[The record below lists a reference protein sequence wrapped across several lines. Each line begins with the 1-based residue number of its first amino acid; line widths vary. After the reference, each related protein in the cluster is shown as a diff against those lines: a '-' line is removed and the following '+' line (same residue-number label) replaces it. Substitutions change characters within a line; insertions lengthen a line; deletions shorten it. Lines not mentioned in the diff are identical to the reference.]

1 MRKKILTL
9 GLVLAILL
17 GQASSSLSM
26 ARQGRPENQDQK
38 ARMAEILEE
47 TEETFLRGRAQYTN
61 EDILTLVQRGFA
73 RSSLK
78 DKAYDDTKYSLT
90 LNVTFARNVLTA
102 LALGEDP
109 NQLFGKENLHIL
121 EKEGLKGAYTE
132 GQIFTVARALILAEK
147 KDQVDSLLLK
157 KKIKSLDKMTEEKCL
172 GFLTLALYNPQDP
185 DLEIYKK
192 EIIENM
198 KESGVLGN
206 LDTTARAIQALYA
219 MKEDP
224 YQMKNPQGKSLV
236 DGLESLYRGGGHFA
250 SRENLPCGQEKSS
263 PYYALGDLVAYS
275 SAYLDLLEKQGYRK
289 TQTSERA
296 SRTPAK
302 VILSFPKSQK
312 KIPLKPGDRQKI
324 SAKVYNSQGERLA
337 YEKVTYTSSNPKV
350 LKYLYLDTFQARP
363 VKENTWVTVRAK
375 SEKNPKILGSLRVC
389 VAGEK

>member
-1 MRKKILTL
+1 MRRKIF
-9 GLVLAILL
+9 ILL
-17 GQASSSLSM
+17 LAVIMVSTQVYASVSM
-26 ARQGRPENQDQK
+26 AQEKRIETQDQK
-38 ARMAEILEE
+38 ARMDAILEE
-47 TEETFLRGRAQYTN
+47 TEEIFLRGKAQYTN

-102 LALGEDP
+102 LALGKDP

-132 GQIFTVARALILAEK
+132 GQIFTVARALILAGK

-157 KKIKSLDKMTEEKCL
+157 KKIKSLDNMTEEKCL
-172 GFLTLALYNPQDP
+172 GLLTLALYNPQDP
-185 DLEIYKK
+185 DLEAYKK
-192 EIIENM
+192 EIQENM
-198 KESGVLGN
+198 KGTGVLGN

-219 MKEDP
+219 MREDP

-250 SRENLPCGQEKSS
+250 SRENLPWSQEKSS
-263 PYYALGDLVAYS
+263 PYYALGDLVAGS
-275 SAYLDLLEKQGYRK
+275 SAYLDLLEKQGHRK
-289 TQTSERA
+289 TQTSERIA
-296 SRTPAK
+296 RTPAK
-302 VILSFPKSQK
+302 VILSSPKSQE

-350 LKYLYLDTFQARP
+350 LKYLYLDIFQARP

-389 VAGEK
+389 LAGEK

>member
-38 ARMAEILEE
+38 ARMAAILEE
-47 TEETFLRGRAQYTN
+47 TEETFLRGRAHYTN

-73 RSSLK
+73 KSSLK

-90 LNVTFARNVLTA
+90 LNATFARNVLTA

-132 GQIFTVARALILAEK
+132 GQSFTVARALILAGK
-147 KDQVDSLLLK
+147 KDQVHPLLLK
-157 KKIKSLDKMTEEKCL
+157 KKLKSLDKMTEEKCL
-172 GFLTLALYNPQDP
+172 GFLTMALYNPQDP

-219 MKEDP
+219 MREDP
-224 YQMKNPQGKSLV
+224 YQIKNPQGKNLV

-250 SRENLPCGQEKSS
+250 SRENLPWGQEKSS
-263 PYYALGDLVAYS
+263 PYYALGDLVAGS
-275 SAYLDLLEKQGYRK
+275 SAYLDLLEKQGHRK
-289 TQTSERA
+289 TETSEIDA
-296 SRTPAK
+296 KTPAK
-302 VILSFPKSQK
+302 VILSFPKSQE
-312 KIPLKPGDRQKI
+312 KIPLKAGDRQKI

-363 VKENTWVTVRAK
+363 VKENTWVTVKAK
-375 SEKNPKILGSLRVC
+375 SEKNPKILGSLRAC
-389 VAGEK
+389 VVGEK

>member
-1 MRKKILTL
+1 MVSTQ
-9 GLVLAILL
+9 VYANV
-17 GQASSSLSM
+17 SM
-26 ARQGRPENQDQK
+26 AQEKRIETQDQK
-38 ARMAEILEE
+38 ARMAAILEE
-47 TEETFLRGRAQYTN
+47 TEEVFLRGRAHYTN

-73 RSSLK
+73 RPCLK
-78 DKAYDDTKYSLT
+78 DKAYDGTKYSLT

-132 GQIFTVARALILAEK
+132 GQIFTVARALILTGK

-172 GFLTLALYNPQDP
+172 GLLTLALYNPQDP
-185 DLEIYKK
+185 DLEAYKK
-192 EIIENM
+192 EIQENM
-198 KESGVLGN
+198 KGTGVLGN

-219 MKEDP
+219 MREDP

-250 SRENLPCGQEKSS
+250 SRENLPWGQEKSS
-263 PYYALGDLVAYS
+263 PYYALGDLVTGS
-275 SAYLDLLEKQGYRK
+275 SAYLDLLEKQGHRK
-289 TQTSERA
+289 TEISEIDA
-296 SRTPAK
+296 KTPAK
-302 VILSFPKSQK
+302 VILSFPKSQE
-312 KIPLKPGDRQKI
+312 KIPLKAGDRQKI

-337 YEKVTYTSSNPKV
+337 HEKVTYTSSNPKV
-350 LKYLYLDTFQARP
+350 LKYLYLDIFQARP